1 MGITMCEPYL
11 PDYTMSI
18 TMCEPYLSDSDPD
31 IRMERWRGIHE
42 TAGTS
47 HINTIIDQIKE

>member
-1 MGITMCEPYL
+1 MNITMCEPYL
-11 PDYTMSI
+11 SDSIMGI

-42 TAGTS
+42 TAVTA
-47 HINTIIDQIKE
+47 HINSVIDNTRG